1 MKTNCRW
8 PYHITDMR
16 RVNHR
21 NNNLFDDCSV
31 WWLQQVRPTP
41 PSSSPTCS
49 QTILPPTATPR
60 FEFNKWPNHSTRD
73 YVASKNWNFPS
84 GADSHWPFNAPCPV
98 IFLFIE
104 RFCHPPPEIPLFL
117 SFSFGCRADIDA
129 QWWCTRNC
137 IGLMIWLENGIPSFP
152 SSPRTKASPTL
163 FALLIYK

>member
-1 MKTNCRW
+1 MGTRWSGGARIFMKTNCRW

-104 RFCHPPPEIPLFL
+104 RFCHPLPEIPLFL
-117 SFSFGCRADIDA
+117 FHFRLVVVAPILMLNDDA
-129 QWWCTRNC
+129 PVTV
-137 IGLMIWLENGIPSFP
+137 SD
-152 SSPRTKASPTL
+152 
-163 FALLIYK
+163 